1 MLLNNPHFQLPYK
14 KATISHNV
22 LLYNMFNLKAPLFK
36 GGWGDQEN
44 LNLLMGV
51 FRIRPALALIS
62 HPLGKNTQKNNCTKH
77 K

>member
-1 MLLNNPHFQLPYK
+1 MRRQTSQCKF
-14 KATISHNV
+14 IV
-22 LLYNMFNLKAPLFK
+22 YNMFNLKAPFFK